1 MNGPAHHKLPRV
13 AIVTGASKGIGHDI
27 ALRLAD
33 DGLDITINSRNAA
46 ELEVVAAEIRAKGR
60 KVLAFVGDVS
70 DEDAVKGMVGKTVET
85 LGRLDVM
92 VANAGIGFVSSVV
105 DMDLKDWNRCMDC
118 NLASTML
125 CYKYAAR
132 QMIDQGE
139 GGRIIGASSILGK
152 KGGPNSSAY
161 VATKFAIRGLTQCLA
176 IELAPHNIT
185 VNTYAPGVIL
195 TPMTDVG
202 ALDQQYGGSPGA
214 YTKHVC
220 GIPPDGPHSSSG
232 DPVASVVSYLAKP
245 EAYFIT
251 GQSIGV
257 DGGVVFS

>member
-1 MNGPAHHKLPRV
+1 MNGHAYHTTPRV
-13 AIVTGASKGIGHDI
+13 AIVTGASKGIGHAI

-33 DGLDITINSRNAA
+33 DGLDVTINSRNAA
-46 ELEVVAAEIRAKGR
+46 ELELVAAEIRAKGR

-70 DEDAVKGMVGKTVET
+70 DGDVVKGMVDRTVEV

-92 VANAGIGFVSSVV
+92 VANAGIFVSSRVV
-105 DMDLKDWNRCMDC
+105 DMDIKDWNRCMDC

-132 QMIDQGE
+132 QMIEQGE
-139 GGRIIGASSILGK
+139 GGESSGRRPFSGK
-152 KGGPNSSAY
+152 RCPDSSAY

-195 TPMTDVG
+195 TPMTDFG
-202 ALDQQYGGSPGA
+202 ALDQQYGGGPGA
-214 YTKHVC
+214 YTKHLA
-220 GIPPDGPHSSSG
+220 GIPPDGPHSASG
-232 DPVASVVSYLAKP
+232 EPVASVVSYLAKP

-251 GQSIGV
+251 GQSIV
-257 DGGVVFS
+257 MDGGVVFS

>member
-1 MNGPAHHKLPRV
+1 MNGHARHAVPRV
-13 AIVTGASKGIGHDI
+13 AIVTGASKGLGHDI

-33 DGLDITINSRNAA
+33 DGLDVTINSRNAA
-46 ELEVVAAEIRAKGR
+46 ELEVVADEIRAKGR

-70 DEDAVKGMVGKTVET
+70 DEDVVKGMVGKTVEV

-92 VANAGIGFVSSVV
+92 VANAGMSVLSRVV

-132 QMIDQGE
+132 QMIEQGE
-139 GGRIIGASSILGK
+139 GGRNLGASSILGK
-152 KGGPNSSAY
+152 KGGPDSSAY

-195 TPMTDVG
+195 TPMTDYG
-202 ALDQQYGGSPGA
+202 ALDQQHGGSHGA
-214 YTKHVC
+214 YTKYVC

-232 DPVASVVSYLAKP
+232 DPVASMVSYLAKP

-251 GQSIGV
+251 GQSIV
-257 DGGVVFS
+257 MDGGVVFS